1 MNRGEDLRFLSIE
14 EVLDLQTRM
23 LEAYGGQA
31 GVRDRGSIESAV
43 GMPTQ
48 TFGGDFVHADLFE
61 MAAAYAFHIAES
73 QAFVDGNKRAGLAA
87 ALTFLRLNGV
97 SVLDPDR
104 RLYAAMIAIG
114 TKQMDKYGLAA
125 LLRELTG

>member
-1 MNRGEDLRFLSIE
+1 
-14 EVLDLQTRM
+14 M

-43 GMPTQ
+43 AMPSQ

-61 MAAAYAFHIAES
+61 MAAAYAFHIAEN
-73 QAFVDGNKRAGLAA
+73 QAFVDGNKRTGLAA

-97 SVLDPDR
+97 SVLDPQG